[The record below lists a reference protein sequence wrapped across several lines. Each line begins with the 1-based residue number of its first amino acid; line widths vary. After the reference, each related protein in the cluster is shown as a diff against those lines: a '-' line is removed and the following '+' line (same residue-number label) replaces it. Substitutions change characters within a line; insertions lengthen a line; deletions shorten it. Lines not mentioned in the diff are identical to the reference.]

1 MPFDGLAL
9 CGVINEIKT
18 KIIGSR
24 VQKIYQPSGDEIVL
38 YFSDHEKSSLI
49 LSSAAS
55 GARVHFTQTKYENPE
70 YPPDFCMILRKYLL
84 GGILK
89 NIYQVSFDR
98 IAIFEFESLDDA
110 GNLKKTKLIVELMG
124 KHSNIIL
131 TDAKTDKVLDSI
143 KHISGLKSS
152 VRKVMPNFDYS
163 FPPND
168 KLNPLDF
175 DMATA
180 SGLFSFL
187 SQKEPQ
193 DVLTGIFCGVSKPL
207 AMSFVKDLGCNSLQ
221 FMSADDAE
229 VFLTRFGKYVAE
241 KASLDDAYIYFK
253 PNGDYKDFSLSLYSA
268 LSEFKYEKVNSLSE
282 AVDEFY
288 RQRSLTDAVKHKYV
302 DVIKKLELLCE
313 RENKKLAV
321 RTEELAKAQDHEIY
335 NIYGNLLLSNL
346 HTIKKG
352 DASATLQNFYSESME
367 EVTVKLKKEY
377 TPSQNAQMYFK
388 KYNKAKSAVEHL
400 KQLIAENEEKASF
413 LAEQLYFI
421 SEAEN
426 AEEAEH
432 VINELA
438 KAGYVKKKHNK
449 SAQKLQNADFFRY
462 VSEDGY
468 EILAGKN
475 SFQNNK
481 LTFKTADKDDIWLHA
496 KDIPASHVILRTNKG
511 SFSEKALDN
520 AAQIAVYHS
529 KLKNASKVP
538 VDYTYVKN
546 VKKISS
552 SSYGNV
558 TFTDNK
564 TVYMTADLRLIK
576 SLSEKE

>member
-9 CGVINEIKT
+9 CGVINEIK
-18 KIIGSR
+18 KKLIGSR
-24 VQKIYQPSGDEIVL
+24 VQRVYQPSCDEAVL
-38 YFSDHEKSSLI
+38 YFSDHNKSSLM
-49 LSSAAS
+49 LSAAAA
-55 GARVHFTQTKYENPE
+55 GARVHFTQTRYDNPE

-98 IAIFEFESLDDA
+98 IVIFEFEALDDA
-110 GNLKKTKLIVELMG
+110 GNLKKTKLVAEFMG

-131 TDAKTDKVLDSI
+131 TDAQTGKILDSI

-152 VRKVMPNFDYS
+152 IRKVMPNFDYT
-163 FPPND
+163 FPPNE

-180 SGLFSFL
+180 LGLFSFL
-187 SQKEPQ
+187 SGKEPQ
-193 DVLTGIFCGVSKPL
+193 DVLTEIFCGVSKPL
-207 AMSFVKDLGCNSLQ
+207 ALSFVKDFGYKSLHL
-221 FMSADDAE
+221 MSADEAE
-229 VFLTRFGKYVAE
+229 LFLTRFGKYIEE
-241 KASLDDAYIYFK
+241 KASSSDAYMYFK
-253 PNGDYKDFSLSLYSA
+253 SNGDYKDFSLSLYSA
-268 LSEFKYEKVNSLSE
+268 LSEFKSERINSLSE

-288 RQRSLTDAVKHKYV
+288 RQRSLTDAVKHRYA

-313 RENKKLAV
+313 RESKKLAV
-321 RTEELAKAQDHEIY
+321 RKEELEKAQDHEIY

-352 DASATLQNFYSESME
+352 DASATLQNFYSETLE
-367 EVTVKLKKEY
+367 EVTVKLKREY

-426 AEEAEH
+426 TEEAEH
-432 VINELA
+432 VITELA
-438 KAGYVKKKHNK
+438 KTGYVKKKHNK
-449 SAQKLQNADFFRY
+449 SAQKLQNSDFFRY

-468 EILAGKN
+468 EILVGKN

-481 LTFKTADKDDIWLHA
+481 LTFRIADKNDIWLHA

-511 SFSEKALDN
+511 SFSETALDN

-564 TVYMTADLRLIK
+564 TVYMTAELRLIK